1 VSKKTSRLFTTYNP
15 WLRRRSDDYQL
26 WKCNSDSFQVN
37 DLQGDLDVKDGKI
50 SELQNE
56 VQAQAET
63 AARQNTIIHSL
74 RGRLQVLDQT
84 DKSVSSLYLSS
95 S

>member
-1 VSKKTSRLFTTYNP
+1 
-15 WLRRRSDDYQL
+15 L